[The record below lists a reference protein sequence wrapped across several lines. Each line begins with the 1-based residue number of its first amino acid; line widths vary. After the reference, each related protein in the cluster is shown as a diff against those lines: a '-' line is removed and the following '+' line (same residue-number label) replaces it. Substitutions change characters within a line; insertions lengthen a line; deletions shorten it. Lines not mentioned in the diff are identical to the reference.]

1 MSESELNLIH
11 KCLQFKLCPVC
22 TYAMIKI
29 SLNEFQDETTLIN
42 NLSAKY
48 NIPHEEFNQ
57 SLQSTCIHC
66 FNSLRDD
73 YIKDIIDRL
82 YQYISNI
89 VHSKPV
95 FTLIQPPVLDL
106 FRVSVRS
113 CLFDVDLRYSGLKF
127 ASLESVLV
135 NRLEQFLDARNGSTT
150 VSLHCNIYQT
160 HINSYY
166 IHVVIFTVLYYSTNT
181 ILYTFIY
188 YRPPMRR

>member
-11 KCLQFKLCPVC
+11 KCMQFKLCPVC

-29 SLNEFQDETTLIN
+29 PLNEFQDETTLIS

-48 NIPHEEFNQ
+48 NIPQEEFNQ
-57 SLQSTCIHC
+57 SLQSTCTHC

-73 YIKDIIDRL
+73 YIKSIIDRL
-82 YQYISNI
+82 YLYIPNI

-95 FTLIQPPVLDL
+95 FTLIQQAVLDL

-113 CLFDVDLRYSGLKF
+113 CLFDIDLRYSGLKF

-135 NRLEQFLDARNGSTT
+135 NRLEQFLNARSKNTT
-150 VSLHCNIYQT
+150 VSIQCCIYQK

-166 IHVVIFTVLYYSTNT
+166 MHL
-181 ILYTFIY
+181 
-188 YRPPMRR
+188 